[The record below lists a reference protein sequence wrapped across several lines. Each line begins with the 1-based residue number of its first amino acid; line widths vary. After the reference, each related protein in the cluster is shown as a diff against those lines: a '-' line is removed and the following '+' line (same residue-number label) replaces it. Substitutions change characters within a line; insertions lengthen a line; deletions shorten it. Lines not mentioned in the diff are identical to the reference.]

1 MKYIIT
7 IIFASLCLVSCAEK
21 GKPFSDYLNTDNI
34 ESIEFQGAEME
45 SMNEDSYKADFLEK
59 LSDSHLSSL
68 ESFKEGTH
76 FFTLKM
82 KDQKQVYTAKINKSF
97 IAIDARVF
105 GEKATELKTDSL
117 QFEIVWELED

>member
-1 MKYIIT
+1 MKYLIT
-7 IIFASLCLVSCAEK
+7 IISASLFLASCAEK
-21 GKPFSDYLNTDNI
+21 GKQLSDYLNTDNI

-97 IAIDARVF
+97 VAIDARVF
-105 GEKATELKTDSL
+105 GEKAAELKTDSL